1 MQSAASEVFDDAP
14 STWHDNRHVVPLGS
28 AADRR
33 RFVLGVSEQRDESR
47 KGRWKERVERAYN
60 LKRTFRLG

>member
-14 STWHDNRHVVPLGS
+14 STWHDNRHVVTHGS

-33 RFVLGVSEQRDESR
+33 FVMGVSEQRNESR
-47 KGRWKERVERAYN
+47 GVCWKERVERACN
-60 LKRTFRLG
+60 LKRTFL